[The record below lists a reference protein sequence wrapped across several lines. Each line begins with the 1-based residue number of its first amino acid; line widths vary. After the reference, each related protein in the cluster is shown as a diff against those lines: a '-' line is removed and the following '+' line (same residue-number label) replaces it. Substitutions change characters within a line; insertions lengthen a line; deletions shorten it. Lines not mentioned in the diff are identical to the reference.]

1 MKKSSKIWYA
11 LFILAVCAVMLFLWV
26 WNRNHPIRYS
36 IYDSETISY
45 DKGTVTAVLDEDLE
59 REHEGSE
66 RFLGSQRIRVRM
78 KNGKL
83 KGQEIELDNILSTEH
98 NIFLHA
104 GDSVIIKAD
113 MPEGV
118 EPFYSVYNYD
128 RTGGIALITV
138 IFLLMLILVGKT
150 KGLRSALGIFFTLF
164 FIIAGLLP
172 MLYHGYSPILCCFLT
187 ILATAAVCLT
197 LLTGLTKKTLVN
209 LVCVLAGTGLVSL
222 LYLLFTAVLKLSGYH
237 FDEAEE
243 LLLIS
248 QNTGLRIG
256 ELLFVGVMIATLGA
270 VMDMTMSIS
279 SPLFEMRELKPG
291 ITFKELAA
299 SGFRMGKDMSG
310 TMSQTLILAFV
321 GSSLTEILVLISYGV
336 QFDQFL
342 SSNYMAIEFLQGII
356 GGVSVIVS
364 IPVTVLISSW
374 YLQKLL
380 KP

>member
-1 MKKSSKIWYA
+1 
-11 LFILAVCAVMLFLWV
+11 
-26 WNRNHPIRYS
+26 
-36 IYDSETISY
+36 
-45 DKGTVTAVLDEDLE
+45 
-59 REHEGSE
+59 
-66 RFLGSQRIRVRM
+66 
-78 KNGKL
+78 
-83 KGQEIELDNILSTEH
+83 
-98 NIFLHA
+98 
-104 GDSVIIKAD
+104 
-113 MPEGV
+113 
-118 EPFYSVYNYD
+118 
-128 RTGGIALITV
+128 
-138 IFLLMLILVGKT
+138 
-150 KGLRSALGIFFTLF
+150 
-164 FIIAGLLP
+164 

-279 SPLFEMRELKPG
+279 SPLFEMRELKPE